1 MNIGTVTKYGNLE
14 GGISYTLVRH
24 PVKEGNR
31 RLAGVS
37 GEESVESPKKKGD
50 RWGEW
55 ARKVPQDRFNERMFE
70 GNPLEVMGSRGQQ

>member
-50 RWGEW
+50 R
-55 ARKVPQDRFNERMFE
+55 
-70 GNPLEVMGSRGQQ
+70 